1 MDNNLRSVFRNIDIL
16 LPVDKSTG
24 SIPQILAIMTALTML
39 SAISGFIHFPYEQTI
54 YYCCLFVN
62 SLYLL
67 SNFKR
72 IIYPFVLL
80 YLILILNVT
89 IIDIPPFFKPFQRVG
104 LFILMTITAT
114 SAFESKSSVEFRSHL
129 FRYTIFGLIF
139 LTIGSFFCFFLGVNL
154 MSRRNLMMAN
164 YEMYSS
170 QGGWFGG
177 LTVHSMILGPI
188 SMIVAL
194 FFFVLYMDNRKKLYL
209 VLFFM
214 ATMSAVFASS
224 RAALLGL
231 VVAIVYSL
239 FFGKFSHSMKK
250 HIVGLL
256 VICSLLTLP
265 ISDIAF
271 RGVINKQQNREMQSD
286 NINSRQDKFDYRIAE
301 FKKSPL
307 LGVGFCSID
316 IEGGDGYSPYDG
328 RIEPG
333 TSHLSVLSMTGILGM
348 MAYLIILYRAYTHA
362 RKADNAHSRF
372 VLLCFIAFFVHA
384 WFEGYVFS
392 AGGFLSFLYW
402 LIIGQCIDSSSRI
415 TQLSH
420 K

>member
-1 MDNNLRSVFRNIDIL
+1 MNKIDKNFIYTSSPIL
-16 LPVDKSTG
+16 GIDSSGDRTTKFIAL
-24 SIPQILAIMTALTML
+24 LTALVSLTT
-39 SAISGFIHFPYEQTI
+39 ICGFIRIPSVII
-54 YYCCLFVN
+54 YYACLLINAVYLVFKRESSVNGAFVFLYLVLALNVTVVDIPSFFKPAQRLCLFV
-62 SLYLL
+62 L
-67 SNFKR
+67 
-72 IIYPFVLL
+72 
-80 YLILILNVT
+80 VT
-89 IIDIPPFFKPFQRVG
+89 
-104 LFILMTITAT
+104 LTTT
-114 SAFESKSSVEFRSHL
+114 SVIRSDVAIRFRACL
-129 FRYTIFGLIF
+129 FRYIMYGLIV
-139 LTIGSFFCFFLGVNL
+139 LSIGSFFCFFLGVNL
-154 MSRRNLMMAN
+154 MSRRNLIIAS

-170 QGGWFGG
+170 QGGSFGG
-177 LTVHSMILGPI
+177 LTVHSMMLGPI

-194 FFFVLYMDNRKKLYL
+194 FFFVLYMYNRKRIYIA
-209 VLFFM
+209 LFFM

-231 VVAIVYSL
+231 VIAIVYSL
-239 FFGKFSHSMKK
+239 FFGNFSHSMKK
-250 HIVGLL
+250 HILGLL

-271 RGVINKQQNREMQSD
+271 RGVINKQQSREMQSD

-301 FKKSPL
+301 FEKSPL
-307 LGVGFCSID
+307 LGVGFCAVD

-328 RIEPG
+328 QIEPG

-348 MAYLIILYRAYTHA
+348 MAYIIILYKAYTHA
-362 RKADNAHSRF
+362 RKADNAHSKF

-402 LIIGQCIDSSSRI
+402 LIIGQCIDSPSRI
-415 TQLSH
+415 TQLSY